1 LNSDLC
7 KYFRNSNFSEIVLYG
22 PKAQVQ
28 CKLLIRARSVKI
40 GSGWKNFCE
49 LHGLQE
55 GDIILLEVDGEE
67 PSSHVNVLLNI
78 FDYYHGL

>member
-7 KYFRNSNFSEIVLYG
+7 KYFRNSKFSEIVLYG

-28 CKLLIRARSVKI
+28 CKLLIRVRSVKI
-40 GSGWKNFCE
+40 GSGWKKFCE

-55 GDIILLEVDGEE
+55 RDIILLEVDGEE